1 MPSHHQSY
9 LHSFSKGVKK
19 PQFTSPSPSPSL
31 SYKNFFHV
39 FQKKNHRPGPSP
51 SPSPSPALSTSIFSG
66 FLPQWFAT
74 PSTMV
79 PMSSVFESCDCIWY
93 HGTVYVKEAVAVARM
108 QQCQCQ
114 CQCQC
119 QVAAEPEPE
128 PTQLVVET
136 ETHPVHSY
144 DDDDDDTESVCSNGS
159 HNSSS
164 NNGNNSSSHNSSS
177 NNSLKPG
184 RSIGKQN
191 QLKHLKDGMLLRHM
205 VLSDKW
211 FATFDSETNRI
222 IRTSDG
228 VAFDTLRQFARLHCN
243 EVLSTDSSSS
253 TNVWS
258 DPHFQYQDS
267 ADGQWHPLANLKK
280 K

>member
-1 MPSHHQSY
+1 MPSHHPHHSY

-19 PQFTSPSPSPSL
+19 PQFTPPPSS

-39 FQKKNHRPGPSP
+39 FQKKNHGPAP
-51 SPSPSPALSTSIFSG
+51 STSIFSG
-66 FLPQWFAT
+66 FLPQWFTT
-74 PSTMV
+74 PSIMV
-79 PMSSVFESCDCIWY
+79 PMSNIFESSDCIWY

-119 QVAAEPEPE
+119 QVAQPEPVAAEPE
-128 PTQLVVET
+128 PTQLVVEPVV
-136 ETHPVHSY
+136 EPEPVHSY
-144 DDDDDDTESVCSNGS
+144 GNADDDDDDTESVCSNGS
-159 HNSSS
+159 HNSTSY
-164 NNGNNSSSHNSSS
+164 NSYNSQ
-177 NNSLKPG
+177 NSQNSTNIKPG
-184 RSIGKQN
+184 RNIGKQN
-191 QLKHLKDGMLLRHM
+191 QLKYLKDGMLLRHM

-211 FATFDSETNRI
+211 LATFDSETNRI
-222 IRTSDG
+222 IRVSDG

-243 EVLSTDSSSS
+243 EVDSSF
-253 TNVWS
+253 TTANVWS

>member
-1 MPSHHQSY
+1 MPSHHHHSY

-19 PQFTSPSPSPSL
+19 PQFISPPS

-39 FQKKNHRPGPSP
+39 FQKKNHGPS
-51 SPSPSPALSTSIFSG
+51 STSIFSG
-66 FLPQWFAT
+66 FLPQWFTT

-108 QQCQCQ
+108 QQS
-114 CQCQC
+114 QCQC
-119 QVAAEPEPE
+119 QVAQPEPTQLVVEPE

-136 ETHPVHSY
+136 ETYPVHSY

-164 NNGNNSSSHNSSS
+164 SHSNNGHS
-177 NNSLKPG
+177 NNSHNNGSHSNNGLKPG

-243 EVLSTDSSSS
+243 EVLSTDSLSS

-267 ADGQWHPLANLKK
+267 ADGQWHPLSNLKK

>member
-1 MPSHHQSY
+1 MPSHHPHSY
-9 LHSFSKGVKK
+9 LHSFAKGVKK
-19 PQFTSPSPSPSL
+19 PQFTSPSL

-39 FQKKNHRPGPSP
+39 FQKKNHGPGPS
-51 SPSPSPALSTSIFSG
+51 SGLGPAHHSTSIFSG

-74 PSTMV
+74 PSIMA
-79 PMSSVFESCDCIWY
+79 PMSNVFESSDCIWY

-114 CQCQC
+114 CQ
-119 QVAAEPEPE
+119 VAAEPE
-128 PTQLVVET
+128 PTQLVVEPVV
-136 ETHPVHSY
+136 EPEPVHSY
-144 DDDDDDTESVCSNGS
+144 GNADDDDDDTESVCSNGS

-164 NNGNNSSSHNSSS
+164 HNSSSHNS
-177 NNSLKPG
+177 NNSTNLKPG
-184 RSIGKQN
+184 RNIGKQN
-191 QLKHLKDGMLLRHM
+191 QLKYLKDGMLLRHM

-211 FATFDSETNRI
+211 LATFDSETNRI
-222 IRTSDG
+222 IRVSDG

-243 EVLSTDSSSS
+243 EVDSSF
-253 TNVWS
+253 TTANVWS

>member
-1 MPSHHQSY
+1 MP
-9 LHSFSKGVKK
+9 
-19 PQFTSPSPSPSL
+19 
-31 SYKNFFHV
+31 
-39 FQKKNHRPGPSP
+39 
-51 SPSPSPALSTSIFSG
+51 
-66 FLPQWFAT
+66 
-74 PSTMV
+74 
-79 PMSSVFESCDCIWY
+79 PMSSVFESSDCIWY

-114 CQCQC
+114 CQ
-119 QVAAEPEPE
+119 VAAEPVAAEPE
-128 PTQLVVET
+128 PTQLVVEPVV
-136 ETHPVHSY
+136 EPVHSY

-159 HNSSS
+159 HNGNG
-164 NNGNNSSSHNSSS
+164 NNGNG
-177 NNSLKPG
+177 NNGNGSTSLKPG
-184 RSIGKQN
+184 RNIGKQN
-191 QLKHLKDGMLLRHM
+191 QLKYLKDGMLLQHM

-258 DPHFQYQDS
+258 DPHFQYQDE
-267 ADGQWHPLANLKK
+267 DGQWHPLSNLKK

>member
-1 MPSHHQSY
+1 
-9 LHSFSKGVKK
+9 
-19 PQFTSPSPSPSL
+19 
-31 SYKNFFHV
+31 
-39 FQKKNHRPGPSP
+39 
-51 SPSPSPALSTSIFSG
+51 
-66 FLPQWFAT
+66 
-74 PSTMV
+74 
-79 PMSSVFESCDCIWY
+79 
-93 HGTVYVKEAVAVARM
+93 VKEAVAVARM

-114 CQCQC
+114 CQCQ
-119 QVAAEPEPE
+119 VAQPE

-136 ETHPVHSY
+136 DTYPVHSY
-144 DDDDDDTESVCSNGS
+144 DDDDDDTESVCS
-159 HNSSS
+159 H
-164 NNGNNSSSHNSSS
+164 NSSSHNSGSS
-177 NNSLKPG
+177 SHNINHIHNEVKPG

-191 QLKHLKDGMLLRHM
+191 QLKYLKDGMLLRHM

-211 FATFDSETNRI
+211 FATFESETNRI

-258 DPHFQYQDS
+258 DPHFQYQDE
-267 ADGQWHPLANLKK
+267 DGQWHPLSNLKK

>member
-1 MPSHHQSY
+1 MPSHHPHSY
-9 LHSFSKGVKK
+9 LHSFVKGVKK
-19 PQFTSPSPSPSL
+19 PQFTSSSL
-31 SYKNFFHV
+31 CKNLFHV
-39 FQKKNHRPGPSP
+39 FQKKNHGPGPSP
-51 SPSPSPALSTSIFSG
+51 SPAHSISIFSG

-74 PSTMV
+74 PSIMA
-79 PMSSVFESCDCIWY
+79 PMSNVFESSDCIWY

-114 CQCQC
+114 CQ
-119 QVAAEPEPE
+119 VAAEPE
-128 PTQLVVET
+128 PTQLVVEPVV
-136 ETHPVHSY
+136 EPEPVHSY
-144 DDDDDDTESVCSNGS
+144 DDDDDTESVCSNGS
-159 HNSSS
+159 HN
-164 NNGNNSSSHNSSS
+164 GNSYNSYNSHNST
-177 NNSLKPG
+177 NLKPG
-184 RSIGKQN
+184 RNIGKQN
-191 QLKHLKDGMLLRHM
+191 QLKYLKDGMLLRHM

-211 FATFDSETNRI
+211 LATFDSETNRI

-243 EVLSTDSSSS
+243 EVDSSF
-253 TNVWS
+253 TTANVWS

>member
-1 MPSHHQSY
+1 MPSHHPHSY
-9 LHSFSKGVKK
+9 LHSFAKGVKK
-19 PQFTSPSPSPSL
+19 PQFTSPPS

-39 FQKKNHRPGPSP
+39 FQKKNHGPGPS
-51 SPSPSPALSTSIFSG
+51 SGLGPAHHSTSIFSG

-74 PSTMV
+74 PSIMA
-79 PMSSVFESCDCIWY
+79 PMSNVFESSDCIWY

-114 CQCQC
+114 CQ
-119 QVAAEPEPE
+119 VAQPVVEPVAQPEPE
-128 PTQLVVET
+128 PTQLVVEP
-136 ETHPVHSY
+136 EPVVEPVHSH

-164 NNGNNSSSHNSSS
+164 HNS
-177 NNSLKPG
+177 NNSNNLKPG
-184 RSIGKQN
+184 RNIGKQN
-191 QLKHLKDGMLLRHM
+191 QLKYLKDGMLLRHM

-211 FATFDSETNRI
+211 LATFDSETNRI

-243 EVLSTDSSSS
+243 EVDSSF
-253 TNVWS
+253 TTANVWS

>member
-1 MPSHHQSY
+1 MPSHHPHSH
-9 LHSFSKGVKK
+9 LHSFAKGVKK
-19 PQFTSPSPSPSL
+19 PQFTSPPS

-39 FQKKNHRPGPSP
+39 FQKKNHGPGPS
-51 SPSPSPALSTSIFSG
+51 SGLGPAHHSTSIFSG

-74 PSTMV
+74 PSIMV
-79 PMSSVFESCDCIWY
+79 PMSNVFESSDCIWY
-93 HGTVYVKEAVAVARM
+93 HGTVYVKEAVAAVRM

-114 CQCQC
+114 
-119 QVAAEPEPE
+119 VAQPVVEPVAQPEPE
-128 PTQLVVET
+128 PTQLVVEP
-136 ETHPVHSY
+136 EPVVEPVHSY

-164 NNGNNSSSHNSSS
+164 HNSSSHNSNNS
-177 NNSLKPG
+177 NNLKPG
-184 RSIGKQN
+184 RNIGKQN
-191 QLKHLKDGMLLRHM
+191 QLKYLKDGMLLRHM

-243 EVLSTDSSSS
+243 EVDSSF
-253 TNVWS
+253 TTANVWS
-258 DPHFQYQDS
+258 DPHFQYHI
-267 ADGQWHPLANLKK
+267 ADGQWHPLSNLKK

>member
-1 MPSHHQSY
+1 MPSHHHHSY

-19 PQFTSPSPSPSL
+19 PQFISPSL
-31 SYKNFFHV
+31 SLSLSSSYKNFFHV
-39 FQKKNHRPGPSP
+39 FQKKNHRPSP
-51 SPSPSPALSTSIFSG
+51 SPSPVHSTSMFSG

-74 PSTMV
+74 PSTMA
-79 PMSSVFESCDCIWY
+79 PMSGVFESCDCIWY

-114 CQCQC
+114 
-119 QVAAEPEPE
+119 VTAEPEQ
-128 PTQLVVET
+128 TQLA

-144 DDDDDDTESVCSNGS
+144 DDDDDDAESVCSNGS

-164 NNGNNSSSHNSSS
+164 QS
-177 NNSLKPG
+177 NNSGQSNNGLKPG
-184 RSIGKQN
+184 RSVGKQN

-243 EVLSTDSSSS
+243 EVLSTDSSS

-258 DPHFQYQDS
+258 DPHFQYQDE
-267 ADGQWHPLANLKK
+267 DGQWHPLSNLKK

>member
-1 MPSHHQSY
+1 
-9 LHSFSKGVKK
+9 
-19 PQFTSPSPSPSL
+19 
-31 SYKNFFHV
+31 
-39 FQKKNHRPGPSP
+39 
-51 SPSPSPALSTSIFSG
+51 
-66 FLPQWFAT
+66 
-74 PSTMV
+74 
-79 PMSSVFESCDCIWY
+79 
-93 HGTVYVKEAVAVARM
+93 VKEAVAVARM
-108 QQCQCQ
+108 QQSQSQCQ

-119 QVAAEPEPE
+119 QVAQPE

-136 ETHPVHSY
+136 EPTQLAETHSVHSY
-144 DDDDDDTESVCSNGS
+144 DDDDDDTESVCS
-159 HNSSS
+159 H
-164 NNGNNSSSHNSSS
+164 NSSSHNSSGDNS
-177 NNSLKPG
+177 SHNSSHNINDINNINNINNSHNEVKPG

-191 QLKHLKDGMLLRHM
+191 QLKYLKDGMLLRHM

-211 FATFDSETNRI
+211 FATFESETNRI

-267 ADGQWHPLANLKK
+267 ADGQWHPLSNLKK